1 VTEND
6 KTGDKL
12 AVSIRRT
19 RASVSKKATVAKKK
33 VSAASAKSATRRSPQ
48 SAAKPAAAEP
58 AATRPNANTDP
69 YQVFERVWPD

>member
-33 VSAASAKSATRRSPQ
+33 VGAAPAKSAMRRSPQ
-48 SAAKPAAAEP
+48 NVAKPAAAEP

-69 YQVFERVWPD
+69 YQVFDRVWPD